1 MTQLE
6 PQRHADGWTALI
18 LAGQRPGIDAL
29 AAAFGE
35 TRKALVRVGGIPMLA
50 RVARTLLDSPA
61 VARIVILAQD
71 DGLATA
77 PGCEWLAT
85 EPRIRFTRSGGG
97 IATSVAGVAGTAAA
111 PWPVLVTTADH
122 PLLTRAM
129 IAAFVAGS
137 GEADV
142 AVAVVERRVVLAAY
156 PDNRRTW
163 LKFRGGAWSG
173 ANLFALRGPVAGQ
186 ALKLWAGVEQ
196 NRKSGWRLIGALAPL
211 TLLGAVLRVV
221 SLDTAV
227 ARLGRRLGLDAR
239 AVALPFAEA
248 AIDVDKPADHVL
260 AEAILAAR
268 G

>member
-1 MTQLE
+1 MSGLE
-6 PQRHADGWTALI
+6 PERHDGDWTALI

-29 AAAFGE
+29 AQEFGE
-35 TRKALVRVGGIPMLA
+35 TRKALVRVGGVPMLA

-61 VARIVILAQD
+61 IARIVILAQD
-71 DGLATA
+71 TGLATA
-77 PGCEWLAT
+77 PGCEWLSS
-85 EPRIRFTRSGGG
+85 EPRVVFAASGGG
-97 IATSVAGVAGTAAA
+97 IATSVAAVAGTSVA

-122 PLLTRAM
+122 PLLTPAM
-129 IAAFVAGS
+129 VAAFLAGA
-137 GEADV
+137 GDADV

-186 ALKLWAGVEQ
+186 ALALWAGVEQ

-211 TLLGAVLRVV
+211 TLLGAVLRLVT
-221 SLDTAV
+221 LETAV
-227 ARLGRRLGLDAR
+227 SRLGRRLGLDAR
-239 AVALPFAEA
+239 PVALLFAEA
-248 AIDVDKPADHVL
+248 AIDVDKPADHAL
-260 AEAILAAR
+260 AEIILARR